1 MSDSNS
7 QIMNYAVR
15 MVVPMRREFGYSLDV
30 SLFLAN
36 ATYQRSVLAKA
47 SESQDPRLREYAAY
61 LERCLQGARGH
72 APPSSAPPPA
82 APRAEASLPAAKPS
96 ALPPSTPSPGFG
108 ATLPGEGAAAPAK
121 PVDGDKTLNE
131 AELRQRWR
139 DKYTKGLR

>member
-1 MSDSNS
+1 MSDTNG
-7 QIMNYAVR
+7 QIINYAVR
-15 MVVPMRREFGYSLDV
+15 MVVPLRREFGYSLDV

-36 ATYQRSVLAKA
+36 PAYQRSVLAKA

-72 APPSSAPPPA
+72 AQPASVAPKPAQAADEAPPA
-82 APRAEASLPAAKPS
+82 VGRPS
-96 ALPPSTPSPGFG
+96 GFVATVPGDPTAG
-108 ATLPGEGAAAPAK
+108 PAK
-121 PVDGDKTLNE
+121 AVDGEKTLNE